1 MHLIQG
7 LSLKKIIFILII
19 AIMAVLSL
27 FFLIFKVFPKKTN
40 GEISINDK
48 EKEVEESE
56 SKIED
61 LDEIEKD
68 KIEEI
73 NNSDVSVG
81 EALKYLEGLLKW
93 IWLKDC
99 LEKIIKQI

>member
-27 FFLIFKVFPKKTN
+27 FFLIFKAFPKKTN

-48 EKEVEESE
+48 EKEVEESK

-81 EALKYLEGLLKW
+81 EALKYLEGLLK
-93 IWLKDC
+93 
-99 LEKIIKQI
+99 